1 MLQNHK
7 NNIQQEHNKMN
18 TIPQT
23 ILVVRRYTAALI
35 ILLLV
40 CLTFQPVERRWA
52 EAEVWL
58 AGGTVVLLAVGAV
71 LGVMTRRRPAF
82 TVTDALVTVWF
93 AFYAGMIWTDGG
105 GYPCRTE
112 FLHTVVVFLLYF
124 SLRLLF
130 GVAGMSA
137 WMLVVCIIAG
147 GCYEAVAGVE
157 QMVNG
162 TSRHSQYMLT
172 GNFLNPGPYSAYL
185 MMGLAVGLA
194 AMREIGNRKVFG
206 TMPSV
211 VPGRIATMLKNTE
224 WRHVLAVAVLI
235 MAVVLPATWS
245 RDAFVGLAV
254 VALWIYRRHYRRY
267 RFAVWGV
274 LAVAS
279 IAFYLVKQGSADGRM
294 IIWQAAL
301 TTWLD
306 SPWLGVGTG
315 GFCHAVAEGMARM
328 HECGVDLSS
337 AGVTDNAYNILLK
350 TLVEQGVAGAVL
362 AVALCVSAMISLY
375 RSCRPLFYGMASLLI
390 FSMFSYPFDLLPYK
404 IIVVM
409 TVAWSE
415 SSGGKALFAIGRIK
429 TLLMAGML
437 AFTGKQ
443 IYGMVR
449 ESYEADSEYAIISG
463 FHNEAF
469 IEDYYELLPVM
480 SDNAEFLFDFG
491 KALNTARR
499 YHDSN
504 DVLRRGTMCSAD
516 PMFYVLTGNN
526 YKEMRQYELAEQ
538 AYKKAFAV
546 MPNRLYPLYRLMLL
560 YKEQGR
566 QDDCVITAYMIAN
579 FKEKVTSEATNE
591 MKGNAWWII
600 KESEQVC
607 PHGMVPSR

>member
-1 MLQNHK
+1 MYNKFQTMLTFTK
-7 NNIQQEHNKMN
+7 YAGC
-18 TIPQT
+18 
-23 ILVVRRYTAALI
+23 LV
-35 ILLLV
+35 ILLLTYITA
-40 CLTFQPVERRWA
+40 LPVERRWA

-185 MMGLAVGLA
+185 MMGLVVGLA
-194 AMREIGNRKVFG
+194 AMREVGNRKIFG
-206 TMPSV
+206 TMLSV

-235 MAVVLPATWS
+235 MAIVLPATWS
-245 RDAFVGLAV
+245 RAAFVGLAV
-254 VALWIYRRHYRRY
+254 VALWIYRRHYR
-267 RFAVWGV
+267 FAVWGA
-274 LAVAS
+274 LAVAA
-279 IAFYLVKQGSADGRM
+279 IVFYLVKQGSADGRM

-306 SPWLGVGTG
+306 SPWLGVGPG

-362 AVALCVSAMISLY
+362 AVALCVSAMISLH

-415 SSGGKALFAIGRIK
+415 STGGKALFAIGRIK

-437 AFTGKQ
+437 AFAGKQ

-449 ESYEADSEYAIISG
+449 ESYKADSEYAIISG

-499 YHDSN
+499 YNDSN
-504 DVLRRGTMCSAD
+504 DVLHRGTMCSAD
-516 PMFYVLTGNN
+516 PMFYVLIGNN

-538 AYKKAFAV
+538 AYQKAFAV

-560 YKEQGR
+560 YNETGNTGKAKE
-566 QDDCVITAYMIAN
+566 TARRILGM
-579 FKEKVTSEATNE
+579 KPKVESEATRE
-591 MKGNAWWII
+591 MKNKARTL
-600 KESEQVC
+600 VD
-607 PHGMVPSR
+607 